1 VLCRHPDCAPFM
13 LFALL
18 FTLQWCYDCSPAVA
32 EAVKASLNRLVQL
45 GAQQVEVTVPE
56 LELCQVGCFGRVLL
70 LTMEHLLPT
79 YSHQHVPARQQPAL
93 SCCDMRCHQQTTPCA
108 ALTRQRF
115 GCGPHA
121 HYVDLHVTR
130 SGIGCNSQRTQK

>member
-1 VLCRHPDCAPFM
+1 
-13 LFALL
+13 
-18 FTLQWCYDCSPAVA
+18 
-32 EAVKASLNRLVQL
+32 LNRLVQL

-93 SCCDMRCHQQTTPCA
+93 QLLRHALPSADYTMRCADTSAVWLWATCA
-108 ALTRQRF
+108 L
-115 GCGPHA
+115 C
-121 HYVDLHVTR
+121 
-130 SGIGCNSQRTQK
+130 